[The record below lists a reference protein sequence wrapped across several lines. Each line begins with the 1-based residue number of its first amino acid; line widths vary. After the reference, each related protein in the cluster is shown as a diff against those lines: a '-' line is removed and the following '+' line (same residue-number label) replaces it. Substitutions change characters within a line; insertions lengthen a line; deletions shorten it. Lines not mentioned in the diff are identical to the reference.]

1 MHVRIVRNNTERHVI
16 MEKLKKFFLGRTLRD
31 ADLNSEKFSVLWGL
45 PIYSSDAISSV
56 AYAGEEILLV
66 LMPVL
71 FLGSYKYFLLC
82 VSAIV
87 LLLCILVFSYRQTI
101 DAYPQG
107 GGAYAVTTENL
118 GKIPGLVA
126 GAALIIGY
134 ILTVATSVAAAT
146 AAIYS
151 AVPAMASYRVLIT
164 LLIVCLLTWGNL
176 RGMRESSVLFGTP
189 TYLFVIVILVMI
201 AVGLAKYF
209 FAPGSVPTE
218 PTFSYTESLKGVS
231 LFLVLRAF
239 GSGCTALTGV
249 EAVSNAVPTFRDPST
264 KHAKQVLGLLAL
276 IIFVVFLGVSVL
288 TALYKITPDPSGH
301 ITAIAQLAGRIFGQ
315 GSAGF
320 YIVQFFTV
328 VILALAANT
337 AFAGM
342 PVLLALIA
350 QDGYAP
356 RKMTARGTKL
366 SFSNGIVLLFA
377 AACILIIIFNADT
390 HLLLPLYATGVF
402 LSFTLSQ
409 TGMLVR
415 WHRLKTPGWR
425 HKAFIN
431 GVGAAMSGTTC
442 VIIAVSK
449 FTAGAWMVLVALPVL
464 VCVMLLI
471 SRHYK
476 RVSADL
482 SIDGQESKLILDE
495 APTVKVII
503 PLGNLNRAFVKA
515 LNYAMSI
522 RGADIELYHISS
534 SGEDTQAFRAR
545 IAALKLPVTLVIETT
560 EYRNYN
566 ELLLRHIDDEL
577 SRLEKHQ
584 MLTVVMSQ
592 IVLRHW
598 WQRFLHNQT
607 SEMLKRRLEHERNV
621 SVIIIPYLL

>member
-1 MHVRIVRNNTERHVI
+1 MK
-16 MEKLKKFFLGRTLRD
+16 KLKQLLLGKTLRD
-31 ADLNSEKFSVLWGL
+31 DDLNSEKFSVLWGL

-126 GAALIIGY
+126 GASLIIGY

-151 AVPAMASYRVLIT
+151 AVPELASYRVLIT

-189 TYLFVIVILVMI
+189 TYLFVLVILVMI
-201 AVGLAKYF
+201 IVGLARYF
-209 FAPGSVPTE
+209 FAPGSIPTE
-218 PTFSYTESLKGVS
+218 PTFTYDASLKGVS

-315 GSAGF
+315 GSIGF
-320 YIVQFFTV
+320 YVVQFFTV

-350 QDGYAP
+350 Q
-356 RKMTARGTKL
+356 
-366 SFSNGIVLLFA
+366 
-377 AACILIIIFNADT
+377 
-390 HLLLPLYATGVF
+390 
-402 LSFTLSQ
+402 

-431 GVGAAMSGTTC
+431 GVGAVMSGTTC

-464 VCVMLLI
+464 VCVMLSI

-495 APTVKVII
+495 APTVKVIM

-522 RGADIELYHISS
+522 RGADIELYHVAP
-534 SGEDTQAFRAR
+534 SGEDTAAFRAR
-545 IAALKLPVTLVIETT
+545 IEALHLPVTLVIETT

-566 ELLLRHIDDEL
+566 ELLLRHIDQEQAM
-577 SRLEKHQ
+577 LEKHQ

-592 IVLRHW
+592 IVLRRW